1 MSYNPTDRYV
11 WGPNEKIE
19 LSGEE
24 FAIMLN
30 AVRSVLNLP
39 EAPAIILAHQANQA
53 IDGVMERY
61 VSSGVIKPVKQ
72 QMTVNEK
79 EANDQ
84 ES

>member
-11 WGPNEKIE
+11 WAPDEKIE
-19 LSGEE
+19 ITGEE

-53 IDGVMERY
+53 IDGVMGRY
-61 VSSGVIKPVKQ
+61 VSAGVIKPVKP
-72 QMTVNEK
+72 QMQVNEK
-79 EANDQ
+79 EADDQ
-84 ES
+84 TS

>member
-11 WGPNEKIE
+11 WAPDEKIE

-53 IDGVMERY
+53 IDDVMGRY
-61 VSSGVIKPVKQ
+61 VSSGVIKPVKP
-72 QMTVNEK
+72 QMTVNE
-79 EANDQ
+79 EGSNSD
-84 ES
+84 